1 MRKTVLSCLM
11 LLGVLGANGRQLGI
25 QTPNMSLVIQADEGQ
40 QANYVYFGPRL
51 QTAMQD
57 NLPYP
62 MGGNM
67 NAYPAYG
74 RDCRLIPS
82 L

>member
-11 LLGVLGANGRQLGI
+11 LLGVLGANARQLGI

-51 QTAMQD
+51 QTAMQN

-62 MGGNM
+62 MG
-67 NAYPAYG
+67 AT
-74 RDCRLIPS
+74 
-82 L
+82 